1 MSDILGSGL
10 AFPLSVDRRGAIALV
25 GGHEDI
31 EQALVLILGTAP
43 GERPMRPEFG
53 CEIHDLVFDTIDAE
67 TVGRIET
74 AVSAAVERWE
84 PRIEL
89 TAIDFDLSRTAEG
102 VLEITI
108 GYRIR
113 ATNQAHNLVY
123 PFYVIPAE
131 ETA

>member
-10 AFPLSVDRRGAIALV
+10 AFPLTVDRRGGIALV
-25 GGHEDI
+25 SGREDI
-31 EQALVLILGTAP
+31 EQALRLILGTAP

-53 CEIHDLVFDTIDAE
+53 CEIHELVFDTIDAA

-74 AVSAAVERWE
+74 AINAAIVRWE
-84 PRIEL
+84 PRIEV
-89 TAIDFDLSRTAEG
+89 TAIDFELSGMAEG
-102 VLEITI
+102 RLEITI
-108 GYRIR
+108 GYVIR

-131 ETA
+131 ELA

>member
-1 MSDILGSGL
+1 MADILGSGL
-10 AFPLSVDRRGAIALV
+10 AFPLRVDHRGAIALA
-25 GGHEDI
+25 GGREDI
-31 EQALVLILGTAP
+31 EQAIALILGTVP

-53 CEIHDLVFDTIDAE
+53 CDIHDVVFDSIDAE

-74 AVSAAVERWE
+74 AINAAIERWE
-84 PRIEL
+84 PRIEV
-89 TAIDFDLSRTAEG
+89 TAIDFDLFRADEG

-113 ATNQAHNLVY
+113 ATNREHNLVY
-123 PFYVIPAE
+123 PFYIIPAE